1 MLRGREDRDAEDPGG
16 IYVLVNARAKRALVA
31 ADPAAAAASASSSSG
46 VPGYVLRSALSAHAA
61 RAGAEIARETVRGD
75 DGVDDYAAFLEP
87 VLEDALRQY
96 VAACRRKTK
105 HE

>member
-31 ADPAAAAASASSSSG
+31 ADPAAAACASSSSG

-87 VLEDALRQY
+87 VLDDALRQY
-96 VAACRRKTK
+96 VAGCRRKTK